1 MTADTVWHTNLRRL
15 IGEWKEETGDVPV
28 PVSLIEDYFYEAL
41 SDQSRSKNLSNGIFL
56 STVHSIKGLEFDHV
70 FLLGDGWQKKQGLE
84 MEEERRLYYVGMSR
98 ARETLHLFNS
108 AEHPNPHAVALTG
121 DFMSFKKVHPAKKEL
136 STNIQYTQYTFL
148 GMEDLYLDFA
158 GRKNI
163 QHPTRKAVQKL
174 QAGDRLRLE
183 RRNDHIELINPEGI
197 SVARL
202 SKMARD
208 KWEGKTDSIREVR
221 VVAMVRRYR
230 EDINDKSFGT
240 CHGDIWEVPVVD
252 LCW

>member
-1 MTADTVWHTNLRRL
+1 
-15 IGEWKEETGDVPV
+15 
-28 PVSLIEDYFYEAL
+28 
-41 SDQSRSKNLSNGIFL
+41 
-56 STVHSIKGLEFDHV
+56 
-70 FLLGDGWQKKQGLE
+70 
-84 MEEERRLYYVGMSR
+84 
-98 ARETLHLFNS
+98 
-108 AEHPNPHAVALTG
+108 
-121 DFMSFKKVHPAKKEL
+121 
-136 STNIQYTQYTFL
+136 
-148 GMEDLYLDFA
+148 
-158 GRKNI
+158 
-163 QHPTRKAVQKL
+163 VQKL

-208 KWEGKTDSIREVR
+208 KWEGKAGSIREVR